1 MGQQVREPL
10 PRLFGRRKI
19 RREVVLLR
27 DRLESPVTNR
37 PASIAVGGRS
47 ASQDDLHPSAPRA
60 RGIHRVNLQLSQR
73 RPWQGVGHA
82 NNSIQMPFGSSMY
95 AHRLVAGFMLETTGE
110 PAFFASASALSRAS
124 TWNAKWSS
132 PSPAV

>member
-1 MGQQVREPL
+1 MGEQVREPL
-10 PRLFGRRKI
+10 LRHFGRRNI

-60 RGIHRVNLQLSQR
+60 RGFHRFNLQFSQR
-73 RPWQGVGHA
+73 RPWQGGGHA
-82 NNSIQMPFGSSMY
+82 KNSIQMPFGSSMY
-95 AHRLVAGFMLETTGE
+95 AHRLPTGFLLGETGE
-110 PAFFASASALSRAS
+110 P
-124 TWNAKWSS
+124 
-132 PSPAV
+132 